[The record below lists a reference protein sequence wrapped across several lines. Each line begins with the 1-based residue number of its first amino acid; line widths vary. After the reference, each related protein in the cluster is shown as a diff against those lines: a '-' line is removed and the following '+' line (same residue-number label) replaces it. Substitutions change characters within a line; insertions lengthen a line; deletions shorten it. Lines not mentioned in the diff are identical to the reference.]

1 MPPRLK
7 LIDIARLAGV
17 SRATASYVINGQARA
32 RRISDETVDKVM
44 AVVRQSGFRI
54 DAQAAALRRGESRT
68 IGLLI
73 PDLENTSYAR
83 LAKLLERGS
92 RRHGYQLLIA
102 DSDDDIA
109 TERELALGLR
119 ARGCDALI
127 VASALPMG
135 DAFYVELKDD
145 GLPVIALDRALDPGR
160 FACVVSDDRVSAE
173 TLTRSLLAPG
183 LASVAWLDAMPEID
197 TTIERR
203 EGFHRA
209 VAGRGMRVREYN
221 GERYDRKTGAALC
234 RRMLEEGGL
243 PDVLVTASYTLLS
256 GVLDALLALPAGLPP
271 ELRVGTFGNDRLLD
285 FLPLKV
291 NAMVQRHAE
300 IAERALARALGA
312 IQGDYR
318 PGRDAVPR
326 ELLRRL

>member
-1 MPPRLK
+1 MSARLK

-68 IGLLI
+68 LGLLI

-92 RRHGYQLLIA
+92 RQHGYQLLIA

-109 TERELALGLR
+109 IERELALGLR

-135 DAFYVELKDD
+135 DPFYAELQDG
-145 GLPVIALDRALDPGR
+145 GLPIIALDRALDPAR
-160 FACVVSDDRVSAE
+160 FVCVVSENRDGAE
-173 TLTRSLLAPG
+173 RLTRSLLAPG
-183 LASVAWLDAMPEID
+183 LASIAWFDAMPEINI
-197 TTIERR
+197 TAERR
-203 EGFHRA
+203 DGFHRA
-209 VAGRGMRVREYN
+209 VAGSGMQVREFS
-221 GERYDRKTGAALC
+221 GERYDRVTGQQLC
-234 RRMLEEGGL
+234 QRMLDEGGL
-243 PDVLVTASYTLLS
+243 PDALVTASYTLLA

-271 ELRVGTFGNDRLLD
+271 ALRIATFGDDRLLD

-291 NAMVQRHAE
+291 NSMPQRHAF
-300 IAERALARALGA
+300 IAERVLDHALRA

-318 PGRDAVPR
+318 PGRDAVAR
-326 ELLRRL
+326 ELHRRL